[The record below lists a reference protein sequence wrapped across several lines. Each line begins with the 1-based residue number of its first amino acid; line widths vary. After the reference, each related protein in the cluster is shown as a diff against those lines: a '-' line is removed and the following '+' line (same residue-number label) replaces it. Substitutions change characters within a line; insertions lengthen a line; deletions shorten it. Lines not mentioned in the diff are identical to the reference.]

1 MLKPLETEFKGR
13 TITLE
18 CTHKRAFPPPQ
29 MYGSTPE
36 DIDNLW
42 RQGRVDQGQYQHL
55 KTWREACGLMIMGP
69 KCLDCPLALKQNP
82 RPGRPHVYE
91 TEPWL
96 DAKDRIHWE
105 DMKAGKLA
113 HDPSDTEAPPEPE
126 PTLAE
131 TLAKGNT
138 GETTVE
144 MPPEPEAGSPEAKA
158 AEEALLESA
167 PEPEPVKAEA
177 PKKKRSSKRR
187 SKKKAE
193 APPAEPEPVPPPAAV
208 PEGAPS
214 KREVAAEAENLDAPP
229 TEAETNTEADKK
241 PLVAEAPAPAL
252 DESILDALADD

>member
-1 MLKPLETEFKGR
+1 MLKPLQTEFKGR

-82 RPGRPHVYE
+82 RPGRPHVIE

-96 DAKDRIHWE
+96 DAKDKMHWE

-113 HDPSDTEAPPEPE
+113 HNPSDTEPAPE

-131 TLAKGNT
+131 TLARGNT
-138 GETTVE
+138 GTTTIE
-144 MPPEPEAGSPEAKA
+144 IPSEPEPGSAEEKA
-158 AEEALLESA
+158 AEEALLQ
-167 PEPEPVKAEA
+167 PEPEKAEA
-177 PKKKRSSKRR
+177 PKEKRSSKRR
-187 SKKKAE
+187 SKKKTE
-193 APPAEPEPVPPPAAV
+193 PDPAPSPAGVSED
-208 PEGAPS
+208 APS
-214 KREVAAEAENLDAPP
+214 KPDVAAAPENLDAPP
-229 TEAETNTEADKK
+229 AEAETGTEPDTK
-241 PLVAEAPAPAL
+241 PLVVEAPAPAL